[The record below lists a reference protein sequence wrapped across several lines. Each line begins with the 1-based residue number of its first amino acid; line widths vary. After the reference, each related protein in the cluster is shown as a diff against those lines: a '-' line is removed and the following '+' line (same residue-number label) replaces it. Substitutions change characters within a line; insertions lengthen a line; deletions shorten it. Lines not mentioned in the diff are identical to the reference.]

1 MKIYCAPNLKFQA
14 LWACMNLTKNCLRGT
29 NEITTQHSN
38 HKPKHYTTII
48 NIYSGPLISELD
60 QSSARQET
68 LKFATNGGHFSVKIL
83 ALMFSVHHFSVLQAG
98 RFVVSMSILWG
109 VSTFLLFLL
118 PLHCCDWQH
127 QALCVALNS
136 FSLHTFGTLHSWCT
150 PYLMHVACSL
160 PEWGF
165 LPRRCTHHCF
175 CIHGNT
181 QSLGSYFPSLSLL

>member
-1 MKIYCAPNLKFQA
+1 MHELNKKKIWGAQKRPLNSTAIINQ
-14 LWACMNLTKNCLRGT
+14 N
-29 NEITTQHSN
+29 
-38 HKPKHYTTII
+38 TTII
-48 NIYSGPLISELD
+48 SIYSGTLISELD

-68 LKFATNGGHFSVKIL
+68 LEFATNGGHFSVKIL

-136 FSLHTFGTLHSWCT
+136 FLLHTFGTLHSWCT

-181 QSLGSYFPSLSLL
+181 QSLGSYFPSLCLL